1 MFSIYHRYCF
11 QRAYYLQ
18 KHPPSC
24 PRFVIFFLFQCQFPF
39 HYEAKHQVD
48 LVFSSGWTKPIC
60 IGRHAFGDQYRATD
74 IVIQE
79 SGKLKLVFGKILL
92 SVMSF
97 SILFLVSLFME
108 TCLSLHKSWIQ
119 LSFSV
124 LYFHQ
129 CLHT

>member
-1 MFSIYHRYCF
+1 MT
-11 QRAYYLQ
+11 
-18 KHPPSC
+18 KPST
-24 PRFVIFFLFQCQFPF
+24 
-39 HYEAKHQVD
+39 QVD

-108 TCLSLHKSWIQ
+108 TC
-119 LSFSV
+119 
-124 LYFHQ
+124 
-129 CLHT
+129 